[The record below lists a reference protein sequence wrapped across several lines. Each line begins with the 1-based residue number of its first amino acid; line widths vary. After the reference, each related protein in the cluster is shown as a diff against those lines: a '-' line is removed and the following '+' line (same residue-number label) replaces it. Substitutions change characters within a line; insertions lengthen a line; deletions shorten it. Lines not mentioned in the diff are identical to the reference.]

1 MLSGEVAC
9 YDVEVVII
17 VRDPNLRAL
26 ARLPAKG
33 RQVHRQGERFNC
45 LPSRFPADPVEFDWT
60 VEMLDDERI
69 IVSLSFALTHEH

>member
-26 ARLPAKG
+26 TRLLAKG
-33 RQVHRQGERFNC
+33 RQVHCQRQWFNG
-45 LPSRFPADPVEFDWT
+45 LPH
-60 VEMLDDERI
+60 RI
-69 IVSLSFALTHEH
+69 APILA